1 MDTRYTIE
9 AENFDGTFETVAS
22 AGIWSE
28 AEHELRKAALREGM
42 RPQGPRPLSLGDC
55 LNGVIAASWHPA

>member
-9 AENFDGTFETVAS
+9 AENLDGTFETVAR
-22 AGIWSE
+22 AGIWAE
-28 AEHELRKAALREGM
+28 AEHELRKAAHREGM

-55 LNGVIAASWHPA
+55 LSGAIAATWYPA